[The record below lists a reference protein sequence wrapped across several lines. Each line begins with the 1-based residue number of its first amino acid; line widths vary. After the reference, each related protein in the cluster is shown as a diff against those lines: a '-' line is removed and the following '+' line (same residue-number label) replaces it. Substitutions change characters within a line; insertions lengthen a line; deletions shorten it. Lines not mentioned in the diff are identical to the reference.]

1 VIYEMS
7 AGRELSRLVPNAE
20 DLDNVWDEGCREVLC
35 YIFQRKEGGRFK
47 RGIIKVRIKEILE

>member
-1 VIYEMS
+1 MS